1 MGVATRT
8 HLSST
13 LRFLKHLYCQW
24 DTLNVPKMAA
34 SLTYYTTVA
43 LAPLIGVFLAAV
55 GLAFGSATARDHLIE
70 AVKLEIGETGASLIR
85 TMAAH
90 VGHPKLNVGGT
101 VIGALALF
109 FGATG
114 AFIDLKNS
122 LKVIWHVPETGSGGL
137 GSFLLARI
145 ISFAMV
151 LITGAI
157 GVLSISISVSIS
169 TLHHYFGNWITV
181 NRGQGADLVLSFAV
195 TTALFAVIYRV
206 VPPERMP
213 WRHIAFGAA
222 ITAALFTGGKAAIAA
237 YIGSVNIGSPYG
249 TAGTLFAFLIWL
261 YYSSQVFFIGAII
274 TRSRTRVDRIAESH
288 RSDGE
293 VNDVGSMLG
302 LEHANRSPQS

>member
-1 MGVATRT
+1 
-8 HLSST
+8 
-13 LRFLKHLYCQW
+13 
-24 DTLNVPKMAA
+24 MAA

-43 LAPLIGVFLAAV
+43 LAPLIGLFLAAV
-55 GLAFGSATARDHLIE
+55 GLAFGSAAARDHLIE
-70 AVKLEIGETGASLIR
+70 AVKLEIGETGASLIQA
-85 TMAAH
+85 MAAH
-90 VGHPKLNVGGT
+90 VGRPKLSVGGT
-101 VIGALALF
+101 VIGSLALF

-122 LKVIWHVPETGSGGL
+122 LKIIWHVPETGSGGL
-137 GSFLLARI
+137 GSFLLARV
-145 ISFAMV
+145 ISFGMV

-157 GVLSISISVSIS
+157 TVLSISISITVS
-169 TLHHYFGNWITV
+169 TLHHYFGNWITI
-181 NRGQGADLVLSFAV
+181 RGGQRADIVLSFAV
-195 TTALFAVIYRV
+195 TTALFAIIYRV

-222 ITAALFTGGKAAIAA
+222 ITAGLFTAGKAAIAA

-274 TRSRTRVDRIAESH
+274 TRSKTRVNRISESH
-288 RSDGE
+288 RPEGE
-293 VNDVGSMLG
+293 MNEVGSMLG